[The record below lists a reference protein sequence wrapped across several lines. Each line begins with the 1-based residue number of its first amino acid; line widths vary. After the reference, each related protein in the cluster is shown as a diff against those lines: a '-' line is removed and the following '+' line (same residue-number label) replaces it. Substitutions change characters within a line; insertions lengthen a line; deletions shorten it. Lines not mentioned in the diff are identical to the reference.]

1 MSDGSLIFDDLSD
14 SCAPGIR
21 LGDISTQ
28 IAEDTKGLITMKHK
42 RLNRDG
48 WGFQYYPYYQMR
60 IDHELFHGTA
70 CLIRL
75 TDGEENYRV

>member
-28 IAEDTKGLITMKHK
+28 IAEDQIAFSQGGIVL
-42 RLNRDG
+42 L
-48 WGFQYYPYYQMR
+48 P
-60 IDHELFHGTA
+60 
-70 CLIRL
+70 
-75 TDGEENYRV
+75 GEFP